1 MSAVIPR
8 YTDRLQNSSNFW
20 FEISRG
26 RFSDMITTMKFG
38 TNEAVPNG
46 AWAIIA
52 NLGGATYPFPQA
64 PTTVRVKA
72 GGDVNDVATT
82 GSGARTI
89 RVIGLDSNG
98 DVAQEDIALAG
109 ASASDSTTTS
119 FWRVYRAYV
128 LTTGTYGGSNTG
140 AIIVEN
146 TAGTADLLKME
157 ALGSQTRLGIFSIPT
172 GWTGYLLG
180 FETHVEANKP
190 ADVRI
195 RMRSD
200 FKTVAGDMTPIR
212 EIFYEGGVD
221 GEAQNI
227 FEGIPLAV
235 IPQNSDI
242 WIEAKGG
249 GVQTKVS
256 AAMIILCVKD
266 EDVTITTDS

>member
-1 MSAVIPR
+1 
-8 YTDRLQNSSNFW
+8 
-20 FEISRG
+20 
-26 RFSDMITTMKFG
+26 MIMTVKFG

-46 AWAIIA
+46 TWAIIA

-98 DVAQEDIALAG
+98 DETQEDIALAG
-109 ASASDSTTTS
+109 ASASTSTTTS
-119 FWRVYRAYV
+119 FWRVHRAYV

-140 AIIVEN
+140 AITVEN

-157 ALGSQTRLGIFSIPT
+157 AGGSQTRLGIFSIPT
-172 GWTGYLLG
+172 GWTGYLVA
-180 FETHVEANKP
+180 FETHVESTKP
-190 ADVRI
+190 ADIRI
-195 RMRSD
+195 RVRTD
-200 FKTVAGDMTPIR
+200 YKTVSGDMAPIR
-212 EIFYEGGVD
+212 EVFFEGGVD
-221 GEAQNI
+221 GEAYNV

-249 GVQTKVS
+249 GAQTKVS
-256 AAMIILCVKD
+256 GAMIILCVKD
-266 EDVTITTDS
+266 EDTTVKAVS